1 MQKNIKLFIC
11 DDYDSMS
18 QKAADIFAKVLSEN
32 KNGSFGFAT
41 GSSPIGMYKSLIDMQ
56 KNGQIDMT
64 GIKAYNLDE
73 YYPIKKTDP
82 QSYFYFMRKNL
93 FDGIN
98 LPVSSTF
105 IPNGETKDPLK
116 ECEEYEKKLQDSG
129 GIVLQILGIGVNGHI
144 GFNEPSKLLIPL
156 TSYQPLAQ
164 STIEVNKRYFENPD
178 DIPKNSITMGI
189 HSIMMAKRI
198 LLLVNGESKAKII
211 KEALIG
217 PITTMNP
224 ASLLQLHQDV
234 TVVADKAAAS
244 LL

>member
-1 MQKNIKLFIC
+1 MQKNIKLFVC
-11 DDYDSMS
+11 DDYNSMS
-18 QKAADIFAKVLSEN
+18 QKAAEIFAEVLSKN
-32 KNGSFGFAT
+32 KRGAFGFAT
-41 GSSPIGMYKSLIDMQ
+41 GSTPIGMYKALSAMQ
-56 KNGQIDMT
+56 KGGQIDMT
-64 GIKAYNLDE
+64 GIRAYNLDE

-93 FDGIN
+93 FDEIN

-105 IPNGETKDPLK
+105 IPDGETNDPLK
-116 ECEEYEKKLQDSG
+116 ECEEYEKKLQASG

-144 GFNEPSKLLIPL
+144 GFNEPSKLLTPL
-156 TSYQPLAQ
+156 TSYQPLAET
-164 STIEVNKRYFENPD
+164 TIEVNKANFENPN

-189 HSIMMAKRI
+189 HSIMMAKKI
-198 LLLVNGESKAKII
+198 LLLANGKTKAKIL

-234 TVVADKAAAS
+234 TVVADKAAAYF
-244 LL
+244 L

>member
-1 MQKNIKLFIC
+1 MQKNIKLFVC
-11 DDYDSMS
+11 DNYDSMS
-18 QKAADIFAKVLSEN
+18 QKAAAIFAEVLNKN
-32 KNGSFGFAT
+32 KNGAFGFAT
-41 GSSPIGMYKSLIDMQ
+41 GSSPVGMYKALIAMQ
-56 KNGQIDMT
+56 RTGLIDMT
-64 GIKAYNLDE
+64 GIRAYNLDE

-93 FDGIN
+93 FDEIN

-105 IPNGETKDPLK
+105 IPNGETTDPLK

-129 GIVLQILGIGVNGHI
+129 GIVLQILGIGINGHI
-144 GFNEPSKLLIPL
+144 GFNEPSKLLTPL
-156 TSYQPLAQ
+156 TSYQPLAE
-164 STIEVNKRYFENPD
+164 STIEVNRVNFKNPD
-178 DIPKNSITMGI
+178 DIPKHSITMGI
-189 HSIMMAKRI
+189 HSIMMAKSI
-198 LLLVNGESKAKII
+198 LLLANGENKAKIL

-244 LL
+244 FL